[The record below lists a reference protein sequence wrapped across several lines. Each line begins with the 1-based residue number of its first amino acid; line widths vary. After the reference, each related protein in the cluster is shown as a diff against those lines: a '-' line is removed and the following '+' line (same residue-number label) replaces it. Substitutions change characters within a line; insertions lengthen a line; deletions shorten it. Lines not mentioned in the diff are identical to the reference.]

1 MPNTLVVA
9 LAYDRLSTFEFGI
22 AVEIFGLPRP
32 EMGPDWY
39 RFAVCAIEPGPLR
52 AIGGFQIVSDG
63 GLELLDQ
70 ADTIVIPGW
79 RGAGSEPVPTALI
92 EALRKAHARGAR
104 LMSICSGVFALAA
117 TGLLSGR
124 RATTH

>member
-1 MPNTLVVA
+1 VALLPTDVNIMPNRLVVA

-52 AIGGFQIVSDG
+52 AIGGFQIMADG

-79 RGAGSEPVPTALI
+79 RGASGASDPNVESTFGVDSMLI
-92 EALRKAHARGAR
+92 
-104 LMSICSGVFALAA
+104 S
-117 TGLLSGR
+117 
-124 RATTH
+124 